1 VMDYEKKVRA
11 REEKFLRL
19 KAGRSRILEEKD
31 KKMSRKE
38 ARRLQRELDSL
49 AAGDLTSPARTTDA
63 PQLAKW
69 TRTPDGRITGWISD
83 SAGGQYKMGTKITTS
98 PIKGKIVKPGIT
110 VNTITGNKY
119 RLGMAAPRDSIDS
132 ALANRQTSLKRTR
145 KRISPMESFLGRLFP
160 DENFPSLVEWTQNE
174 DGTITGFVN
183 NKEGF
188 EDGTQITTS
197 PVEKG
202 ANRGMVIQTRGG
214 SEYRLLK
221 KK

>member
-1 VMDYEKKVRA
+1 MDYESKVRV
-11 REEKFLRL
+11 RQEKLSRL

-31 KKMSRKE
+31 RKMSRKE

-49 AAGDLTSPARTTDA
+49 AAGNFTSPDRTSNV

-69 TRTPDGRITGWISD
+69 TRTPDDRITGWIGD

-98 PIKGKIVKPGIT
+98 PMKGKIAKPGIT
-110 VNTITGNKY
+110 ITTVTGSQY
-119 RLGMAAPRDSIDS
+119 RLGMTAPRDSIDS
-132 ALANRQTSLKRTR
+132 ILANRESVPKRNG
-145 KRISPMESFLGRLFP
+145 RISPMESFFGRLFSK
-160 DENFPSLVEWTQNE
+160 ENIPSIVEWTQNE

-197 PVEKG
+197 PVEQG
-202 ANRGMVIQTRGG
+202 ARKGMVIQTRGG
-214 SEYRLLK
+214 SEYKLMK
-221 KK
+221 KKK